1 MTRDWIAWHQEY
13 DEPESTLA
21 RRLRVVQAHIRQAL
35 ELTGGDTATEAI
47 RVISLCAGEGRDL
60 LPVLAETDRFAGV
73 RARLVELDPRLAE
86 RARQRARQLSLDNVE
101 VVDGDA
107 GRTTA
112 YEGMVPAHLVLACGV
127 FGNITAHDIRRTVE
141 VLRTL
146 TAPEGFVVWT
156 RGRRPEFDGS
166 SEVRSWFSQEGF
178 TERSFTAPSDARFR
192 VGLNQL
198 SAAAA
203 HPYRSGVRMFSF
215 VDD

>member
-21 RRLRVVQAHIRQAL
+21 RRLRVVQANIRQAV
-35 ELTGGDTATEAI
+35 ELIAAHTATEAT

-60 LPVLAETDRFAGV
+60 LPVLAETGRFAAV

-86 RARQRARQLSLDNVE
+86 RAAQRARQLNLPNVE
-101 VVDGDA
+101 VVNGDA

-112 YEGMVPAHLVLACGV
+112 YEGMVPAHVVLACGV
-127 FGNITAHDIRRTVE
+127 FGNITAEDIRRTVAT
-141 VLRTL
+141 LRTL
-146 TAPEGFVVWT
+146 TAPQGFVVWT
-156 RGRRPEFDGS
+156 RGRKSEVDGS
-166 SEVRSWFSQEGF
+166 SEVRSWFAQEGF

-198 SAAAA
+198 SEAGAQ
-203 HPYRSGVRMFSF
+203 PFRSGVRMFSF